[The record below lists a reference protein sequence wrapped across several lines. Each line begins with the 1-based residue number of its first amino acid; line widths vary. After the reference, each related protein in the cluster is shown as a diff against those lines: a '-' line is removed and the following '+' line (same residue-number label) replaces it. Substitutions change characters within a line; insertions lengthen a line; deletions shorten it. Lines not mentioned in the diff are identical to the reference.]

1 MDTINSGGGVRLF
14 VCGDI
19 VNVSDKSSII
29 GPQLSKIIEDAD
41 FAVGNLEGVELTA
54 GQVKLKRPSQFTGT
68 IAYLSKVGF
77 DMMLLANNHITDFG
91 YDQLH
96 YTINLLK
103 KNGLYYLGA
112 GFSWEETYR
121 PVIVQVKNFKFGF
134 LNVCEAQVGQMT
146 NHNQNFGYA
155 WMSHDKLFDD
165 VKCLS
170 AKVDKVVVFVHAG
183 LEHYTLPLPEIR
195 AFYKRISDAGAD
207 VVIGG
212 HPHIVQGFEYYK
224 DSFIAY
230 SLGNF
235 YFPHPAGVYEEEN
248 KAFSLMLEF
257 SEEGKIHPK
266 VIYHSQSDGI
276 VEIENDNANQIDVF
290 KLCEQLENGYE
301 SKAEEMCLTAYSQ
314 ICRYLLIQA
323 LCGED
328 ENIGFIERIKDII
341 RRILFRKKYIIN
353 TKTYRD
359 KQLLRLFENESY
371 RFTIIRAL
379 KQICK

>member
-1 MDTINSGGGVRLF
+1 
-14 VCGDI
+14 
-19 VNVSDKSSII
+19 
-29 GPQLSKIIEDAD
+29 
-41 FAVGNLEGVELTA
+41 
-54 GQVKLKRPSQFTGT
+54 
-68 IAYLSKVGF
+68 
-77 DMMLLANNHITDFG
+77 
-91 YDQLH
+91 
-96 YTINLLK
+96 
-103 KNGLYYLGA
+103 
-112 GFSWEETYR
+112 
-121 PVIVQVKNFKFGF
+121 
-134 LNVCEAQVGQMT
+134 
-146 NHNQNFGYA
+146 
-155 WMSHDKLFDD
+155 
-165 VKCLS
+165 
-170 AKVDKVVVFVHAG
+170 
-183 LEHYTLPLPEIR
+183 
-195 AFYKRISDAGAD
+195 
-207 VVIGG
+207 
-212 HPHIVQGFEYYK
+212 
-224 DSFIAY
+224 
-230 SLGNF
+230 
-235 YFPHPAGVYEEEN
+235 
-248 KAFSLMLEF
+248 MLEF

>member
-1 MDTINSGGGVRLF
+1 METINNRGAVRLF

-19 VNVSDKSSII
+19 VNLSDKSSII
-29 GPQLSKIIEDAD
+29 GPLLSHIIKKAD

-54 GQVKLKRPSQFTGT
+54 RQVKSKQPSQFTGT
-68 IAYLSKVGF
+68 IAHLAEVGF

-91 YDQLH
+91 HDQLLN
-96 YTINLLK
+96 TINLLK
-103 KNGLYYLGA
+103 KNNLYYLGA
-112 GFSWEETYR
+112 GFSWEETYQ
-121 PVIVQVKNFKFGF
+121 PVIVQIKSLKFGF

-146 NHNQNFGYA
+146 NHNQDFGYA
-155 WMSHDKLFDD
+155 WMSYDQLFDD
-165 VKCLS
+165 VKHLS
-170 AKVDKVVVFVHAG
+170 KEVDKVVVFVHAG

-195 AFYKRISDAGAD
+195 SFYKRISDAGAD
-207 VVIGG
+207 AVIGG

-224 DSFIAY
+224 NSFIAY

-257 SEEGKIHPK
+257 TEEGKIHPK
-266 VIYHSQSDGI
+266 VIYHSLSNGV
-276 VEIENDNANQIDVF
+276 VEIENNKADQINVF

-301 SKAEEMCLTAYSQ
+301 SKADEMCLSAYNQ
-314 ICRYLLIQA
+314 IRYLLIQS
-323 LCGED
+323 LCGEN
-328 ENIGFIERIKDII
+328 ENIGFVERIKDLI
-341 RRILFRKKYIIN
+341 RRTLFRKKYIIN

-359 KQLLRLFENESY
+359 KLLLRLFENESY